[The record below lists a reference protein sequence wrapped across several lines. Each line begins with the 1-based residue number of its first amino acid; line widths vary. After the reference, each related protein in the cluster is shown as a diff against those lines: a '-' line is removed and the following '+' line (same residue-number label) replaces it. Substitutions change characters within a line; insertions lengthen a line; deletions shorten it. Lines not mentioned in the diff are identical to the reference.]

1 MGCCAH
7 SGPFV
12 SKPLMES
19 IGLGPLGLKNKWKV
33 RDSAFRILEGRVAAS
48 ECSSEEF
55 HLFDTSD
62 SPCSGGSGRFF
73 GVVYRTDL
81 LSTRQGHLPK
91 PASFYFLQCRARG
104 ANLSP
109 LFPPYPLLNT
119 PDSKRL
125 PGAISRRPGGSRAET
140 RSLA

>member
-33 RDSAFRILEGRVAAS
+33 RDSAFLILEGRVAAS

-62 SPCSGGSGRFF
+62 SPCSGGSGRFLESF
-73 GVVYRTDL
+73 TERTYYQRVKGT
-81 LSTRQGHLPK
+81 SRNRRV
-91 PASFYFLQCRARG
+91 S
-104 ANLSP
+104 
-109 LFPPYPLLNT
+109 
-119 PDSKRL
+119 
-125 PGAISRRPGGSRAET
+125 ISCNVALGEPS
-140 RSLA
+140 